1 MKDIPYI
8 ANGGAMLKLKRTL
21 VHLNPTDQR
30 RLSRIA
36 ATMTKQ
42 ESRRV
47 SVSELVRRAIREFL
61 AKQEG

>member
-1 MKDIPYI
+1 
-8 ANGGAMLKLKRTL
+8 MLKLKRTL

-47 SVSELVRRAIREFL
+47 TVSELIRRAIREFL